1 MKITKKLLAACV
13 AALALSMPLMGCNGG
28 NTAKPVGSAAG
39 SASKQTTE
47 KKESNKPADDRIE
60 LPPPPGIGLLFC
72 LYPALPVLW
81 DRKCAR
87 FRASHTDG
95 QLFSLL
101 KLPSK
106 HRQNARQ
113 VKAAKPPMGLRRSS
127 GDIFARSLMPQAR
140 SSPCRPC
147 RDAAPREW

>member
-47 KKESNKPADDRIE
+47 KRESKKPTDDHIE
-60 LPPPPGIGLLFC
+60 LPPPGIGLLF
-72 LYPALPVLW
+72 LLMSRTSRLI
-81 DRKCAR
+81 
-87 FRASHTDG
+87 G
-95 QLFSLL
+95 QKVRPIQSLL
-101 KLPSK
+101 HGWAAFL
-106 HRQNARQ
+106 
-113 VKAAKPPMGLRRSS
+113 AAKTSVETPPERAANKSSEAPMGLRRSS
-127 GDIFARSLMPQAR
+127 GDIFARSLMPRAR

>member
-60 LPPPPGIGLLFC
+60 LPPPRGESDFFFAYIPHFPSYGTESAPDSEPPTRMG
-72 LYPALPVLW
+72 
-81 DRKCAR
+81 
-87 FRASHTDG
+87 S
-95 QLFSLL
+95 FS
-101 KLPSK
+101 
-106 HRQNARQ
+106 R
-113 VKAAKPPMGLRRSS
+113 
-127 GDIFARSLMPQAR
+127 
-140 SSPCRPC
+140 C
-147 RDAAPREW
+147 

>member
-60 LPPPPGIGLLFC
+60 LPPPPGNRTSFLLISRTSR
-72 LYPALPVLW
+72 LMGQKVRPIQSLPHGWAAFL
-81 DRKCAR
+81 
-87 FRASHTDG
+87 
-95 QLFSLL
+95 
-101 KLPSK
+101 
-106 HRQNARQ
+106 
-113 VKAAKPPMGLRRSS
+113 AAKTSVETPPERAASKSGEAPHGTPPLIRRYICKKPYASGTIFSMPPM
-127 GDIFARSLMPQAR
+127 
-140 SSPCRPC
+140 
-147 RDAAPREW
+147 